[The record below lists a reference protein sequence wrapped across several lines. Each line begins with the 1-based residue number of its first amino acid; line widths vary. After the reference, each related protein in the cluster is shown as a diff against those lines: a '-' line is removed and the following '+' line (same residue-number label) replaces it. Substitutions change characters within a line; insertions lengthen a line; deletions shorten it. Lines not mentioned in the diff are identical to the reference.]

1 MDTGFTAELDK
12 FLATLAR
19 LFAYKGASAEVAV
32 LKLGRP
38 TCEHLADDGM
48 EYYEIT
54 LEVPPSLY
62 NQVADRH
69 ETVEKE
75 IAFGSPGRWP
85 GV

>member
-32 LKLGRP
+32 LTLGRP
-38 TCEHLADDGM
+38 TCEYLGESVGGLDLYA
-48 EYYEIT
+48 IT

-75 IAFGSPGRWP
+75 FPPTR
-85 GV
+85 

>member
-1 MDTGFTAELDK
+1 
-12 FLATLAR
+12 
-19 LFAYKGASAEVAV
+19 
-32 LKLGRP
+32 
-38 TCEHLADDGM
+38 M

-75 IAFGSPGRWP
+75 FPPTR
-85 GV
+85 

>member
-1 MDTGFTAELDK
+1 
-12 FLATLAR
+12 
-19 LFAYKGASAEVAV
+19 
-32 LKLGRP
+32 
-38 TCEHLADDGM
+38 M